1 MQKWMG
7 TLKRSWCGLV
17 EIDPTN
23 DHIVLQA
30 HLSQQD
36 YSKKP
41 KDIYEQIEL
50 SEQGKVTGLQ
60 QKIF

>member
-1 MQKWMG
+1 MQKCMG

-17 EIDPTN
+17 EIAPTN

-30 HLSQQD
+30 HSSQQD
-36 YSKKP
+36 YSKRP
-41 KDIYEQIEL
+41 KGIYVQIEL

-60 QKIF
+60 KKIF